1 MSMKLLEPITI
12 GGVRLKN
19 RIMFPPLTTGY
30 EAKDGSISPQSR
42 AFYTRLAQGGVGYI
56 VLGDVAPIPS
66 FSPTPKLFDD
76 SQISSFRLLADS
88 VHAHGAKL
96 GLQIFHP
103 EYDCDALNALFA
115 QGEME
120 QVRTRLHHDM
130 AFFVDEV
137 SEDALMLIIE
147 KMCACA
153 VRAQK
158 TGADAIQVH
167 GDRLVGALCSTQLN
181 HRTDQFGGSLEN
193 RTRFAL
199 LLVRALKNAV
209 PGMLLDYKFPVV
221 TPERGKGGIDE
232 ADAPQFAKWLQDA
245 GVDMLHVAQANHTGN
260 MADTIPPM
268 GVQPYGFFVDIA
280 GVVKAAVSIPVSA
293 VGRIIDPAMAESVLQ
308 SGKADMIGI
317 GRALL
322 ADPDWANKAAAGQ
335 AGDIRR
341 CISCNR
347 GCTDN
352 IQNRAFIACVLNAEN
367 GYEETRVITPA
378 SVKKNVV
385 IIGGG
390 PAGLEAARVAAIKG
404 HSVTLFEKEAAL
416 GGQLNLAEVPP
427 RKQEIR
433 RAVQNLERA
442 ISTEGVT
449 LRLGEMATTQSIL
462 ALAPDAVIVAVGAL
476 SFTPPIPGV
485 DGPNVC
491 DAWKILAG
499 EQDVSGRVAVIGAG
513 LVGCETAEY
522 LATQGCQ
529 VSLVEMR
536 DSIAAGMSNTV
547 LPTLLENYK
556 AHGVKQYTGH
566 KVTSMAVGEL
576 RCEDK
581 DGNAVHIPCDHVVM
595 ASGAR
600 SVSFDTAALSAQGI
614 AVVKV
619 GDCAEVA
626 DISNAIKTAYDAANS
641 L

>member
-1 MSMKLLEPITI
+1 MKLLEPITI

-209 PGMLLDYKFPVV
+209 PGMLIDYKFPVV

-245 GVDMLHVAQANHTGN
+245 GVDMLHVAQARRVR
-260 MADTIPPM
+260 I
-268 GVQPYGFFVDIA
+268 
-280 GVVKAAVSIPVSA
+280 VVVPIELNNERAAMKDFSGSIRTSIQ
-293 VGRIIDPAMAESVLQ
+293 RQ
-308 SGKADMIGI
+308 SG
-317 GRALL
+317 
-322 ADPDWANKAAAGQ
+322 GQ
-335 AGDIRR
+335 
-341 CISCNR
+341 
-347 GCTDN
+347 
-352 IQNRAFIACVLNAEN
+352 V
-367 GYEETRVITPA
+367 
-378 SVKKNVV
+378 
-385 IIGGG
+385 
-390 PAGLEAARVAAIKG
+390 VAA
-404 HSVTLFEKEAAL
+404 
-416 GGQLNLAEVPP
+416 
-427 RKQEIR
+427 
-433 RAVQNLERA
+433 
-442 ISTEGVT
+442 
-449 LRLGEMATTQSIL
+449 
-462 ALAPDAVIVAVGAL
+462 
-476 SFTPPIPGV
+476 
-485 DGPNVC
+485 
-491 DAWKILAG
+491 
-499 EQDVSGRVAVIGAG
+499 
-513 LVGCETAEY
+513 
-522 LATQGCQ
+522 
-529 VSLVEMR
+529 
-536 DSIAAGMSNTV
+536 
-547 LPTLLENYK
+547 
-556 AHGVKQYTGH
+556 
-566 KVTSMAVGEL
+566 
-576 RCEDK
+576 
-581 DGNAVHIPCDHVVM
+581 
-595 ASGAR
+595 
-600 SVSFDTAALSAQGI
+600 
-614 AVVKV
+614 
-619 GDCAEVA
+619 
-626 DISNAIKTAYDAANS
+626 
-641 L
+641 

>member
-1 MSMKLLEPITI
+1 MKLLEPITI

-158 TGADAIQVH
+158 AGADAIQVH

-221 TPERGKGGIDE
+221 TPERGKGGIDK
-232 ADAPQFAKWLQDA
+232 ADAPQCAKWLQDA